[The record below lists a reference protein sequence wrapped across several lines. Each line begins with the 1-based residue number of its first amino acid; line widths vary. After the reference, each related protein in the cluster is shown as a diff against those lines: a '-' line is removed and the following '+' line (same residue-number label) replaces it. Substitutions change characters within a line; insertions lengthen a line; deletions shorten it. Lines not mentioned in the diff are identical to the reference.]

1 MIIMS
6 RNSLKSNNFD
16 TKPFY
21 RILFYLK
28 FKPLHRI
35 IHKNFFGYSQNSDN
49 MFCFHKWCE
58 LDAKVTLQLLYLKMN
73 LSMTY
78 QCCTSKYINVLENP
92 ASGVT
97 TLSEHVTK
105 AIIRLKGKCLSYL

>member
-35 IHKNFFGYSQNSDN
+35 IHKKFFGYSQNSDN

-58 LDAKVTLQLLYLKMN
+58 LDVNPFLHLGHIFFSKILAILHNTAN
-73 LSMTY
+73 ILSFDLIEALNKTHSHHA
-78 QCCTSKYINVLENP
+78 Q
-92 ASGVT
+92 
-97 TLSEHVTK
+97 
-105 AIIRLKGKCLSYL
+105 